1 MAHDD
6 HDHDDHAHG
15 QTQGHEAHD
24 HDDHDDHDHGDHDHD
39 HDDHDHEHD
48 DHDHDHHHGHAHGHG
63 HHHHGPADLGDKRY
77 LIGIGLNLAI
87 VVAQAIAGVI
97 GHSTALLADASHNMS
112 DVLGLALAGGAAWL
126 AAKPPGARR
135 TYGFGKATV
144 FAALI
149 NGLLLVFASGA
160 IVWEAV
166 HRFMNPEPVNGGLVM
181 ATAGVGV
188 VVNGLTAWMFMR
200 GREGD
205 ANVRAA
211 FLHMAGDAM
220 ISVGVI
226 VAGLLVMLT
235 GVSWIDPLASV
246 VIVLVI
252 LWGTFGLLRDAAD
265 MAMDAAP
272 RSVDIPKLR
281 AFLAAQPGVAEVHDL
296 HVWSMGAASCA
307 MTAHLVMPE
316 VADNDAFIK
325 GLCRQIDRRFDIDHA
340 TFQIERGHF
349 ECHPDHH

>member
-1 MAHDD
+1 M
-6 HDHDDHAHG
+6 
-15 QTQGHEAHD
+15 
-24 HDDHDDHDHGDHDHD
+24 
-39 HDDHDHEHD
+39 
-48 DHDHDHHHGHAHGHG
+48 
-63 HHHHGPADLGDKRY
+63 
-77 LIGIGLNLAI
+77 
-87 VVAQAIAGVI
+87 AQAIAGVI

-135 TYGFGKATV
+135 TYGFSKATV

-160 IVWEAV
+160 NVWEAV
-166 HRFMNPEPVNGGLVM
+166 HRFLNPEPVNAGLVM

-188 VVNGLTAWMFMR
+188 VVNSLTAWMFMR

-211 FLHMAGDAM
+211 FLHMAGDAL

-235 GVSWIDPLASV
+235 GVSWIDPAASI
-246 VIVLVI
+246 VIVMVI
-252 LWGTFGLLRDAAD
+252 LWGTWGLLRDATD
-265 MAMDAAP
+265 MALDAAP

-281 AFLAAQPGVAEVHDL
+281 AFLASQPGVAEVHDL

-316 VADNDAFIK
+316 VGDNDAFLK
-325 GLCRQIDRRFDIDHA
+325 GLCRQIDRKFDIDHA
-340 TFQIERGHF
+340 TFQIERAHF